1 MTKFKVSHRCGIEWE
16 RPLTLLKLLILFLS
30 AQTYFTRN
38 LYTDVHPC
46 AVAEK
51 LRCLEDHF
59 GIRLHSK
66 RRPTANFAVQ
76 NRTLCFYGPARNE
89 TAALTDKRRAK
100 GHLTTEQS
108 GKTCLDRA
116 YRLFSVISAYLAAA
130 LTASAGRASPGHAQ
144 KDGERACLHP
154 ECREKALASSS
165 HTVWFSLLDKHSE
178 CWSMSHPQAAIS
190 ALSRRP
196 TAQLSLSL
204 FLFLSRSNVQR
215 I

>member
-1 MTKFKVSHRCGIEWE
+1 MRHIIYIEWE

-30 AQTYFTRN
+30 AQTYFIRN
-38 LYTDVHPC
+38 LYTDVHPG

-59 GIRLHSK
+59 GIRLHPK

-76 NRTLCFYGPARNE
+76 TEPCVFTDLQGMKPQHWQTNAEQKATWQQNNPEKPAWTGP
-89 TAALTDKRRAK
+89 
-100 GHLTTEQS
+100 
-108 GKTCLDRA
+108 
-116 YRLFSVISAYLAAA
+116 YRLLSVISAYLAAA

-204 FLFLSRSNVQR
+204 FLFLSQSNVQR

>member
-1 MTKFKVSHRCGIEWE
+1 MRHRVRAASDFIKAAYSIPISADIFHTKSLHRCT
-16 RPLTLLKLLILFLS
+16 P
-30 AQTYFTRN
+30 
-38 LYTDVHPC
+38 
-46 AVAEK
+46 
-51 LRCLEDHF
+51 LRCCWKIEMPRGSFWNQTTFRNVAL
-59 GIRLHSK
+59 
-66 RRPTANFAVQ
+66 PANFAVQ